1 MPMPE
6 TPAEERFEQLLQAS
20 DFPPSAAFAA
30 QAKVTDPAVYE
41 QAAADP
47 PAWWASQARQRLD
60 WDTPFSEVLDD
71 TNPPFYRWFADG
83 TLNVSHNCLDRHVR
97 AGHGDRVAFHWYGEE
112 GEQRDLTYAELLAD
126 VQRLANGLK
135 ARGVRKGDVVGIY
148 LPMIPEV
155 VVAMLACARIGAPHN
170 VVFGGFAP
178 SAVAER
184 LEVSCAKALITAD
197 GARRKGKTVAVKA
210 ALDEAVED
218 LATLETIVVV
228 RSVGS
233 PSPMRPDRDVW
244 YQDLL
249 AAASAHCPAEPMEA
263 EHPLFLLY
271 SSGSTAKP
279 KGIVHTTGGYL
290 TGVATTMATVFDLD
304 PEHDVFWCTA
314 DVGWITGHS
323 YVVYGPMANGCTS
336 VMFEGAPD
344 YPDRDIWWE
353 IVERYRVSIFYTAPT
368 AIRACMKWG
377 AEYPAK
383 HDLSSLRL
391 LGTVGEPI
399 NPKAWLWYYTVIG
412 GERCPVVDTW
422 WQTETGAIMISSLP
436 GLTAAK
442 PGSASRPLP
451 GVSAAVF
458 DDAGGEIARGSGV
471 LVLTSPWPSML
482 RTLYNDPDRFVE
494 TYFDRFGPRVYF
506 VGDGARR
513 DEDGYFWITGRIDDV
528 INVSGHRLSTAEI
541 ESALVSHPVVAEA
554 AVIAISDE
562 LTGQS
567 VVAYV
572 TLRAG
577 TSAEPA
583 LKEALRQHVAERI
596 GKLARP
602 KRIIWADDVPKTRS
616 GKIMRRLLRDIAEG
630 RDPGDATTLR
640 DASVLAKLKQ
650 ATVQDDSQNPGAPET
665 GNTR

>member
-1 MPMPE
+1 MP
-6 TPAEERFEQLLQAS
+6 TPAPQGEDRLELLLATP
-20 DFPPSAAFAA
+20 DFPPPTAFAA
-30 QAKVTDPAVYE
+30 QAVVADAVVYE
-41 QAAADP
+41 QAAVDP
-47 PAWWASQARQRLD
+47 DAWWAEQARQRLD
-60 WDTPFSEVLDD
+60 WDTPFTEVLDD
-71 TNPPFYRWFADG
+71 SQPPFYRWFADG
-83 TLNVSHNCLDRHVR
+83 TLNASYNCLDRHVA
-97 AGHGDRVAFHWYGEE
+97 AGLGDRVAFHWHGEE

-135 ARGVRKGDVVGIY
+135 ARGVGKGDVVGIY

-170 VVFGGFAP
+170 VVFGGFSP
-178 SAVAER
+178 TSVRERMETSA
-184 LEVSCAKALITAD
+184 AKALITAD
-197 GARRKGKTVAVKA
+197 GSRRKGKTVPVKQAV
-210 ALDEAVED
+210 DEAVD
-218 LATLETIVVV
+218 GLAHLATIVVV
-228 RSVGS
+228 RSADA
-233 PSPMRPDRDVW
+233 PSPMRSGRDVW
-244 YQDLL
+244 YHDLL
-249 AAASAHCPAEPMEA
+249 AGADPVCPAEPMEA

-304 PEHDVFWCTA
+304 PERDVFWCTA

-323 YVVYGPMANGCTS
+323 YIVYGPMANGCTS
-336 VMFEGAPD
+336 VMYEGAPD
-344 YPDRDIWWE
+344 YPDKDIWWD
-353 IVERYRVSIFYTAPT
+353 IINRYRVSIFYTAPT

-377 AEYPAK
+377 AQYPGK

-391 LGTVGEPI
+391 LGSVGEPI
-399 NPKAWLWYYTVIG
+399 NPKAWLWYHTVIG
-412 GERCPVVDTW
+412 AERCPIVDTW
-422 WQTETGAIMISSLP
+422 WQTETGAIMISPLP
-436 GLTAAK
+436 GLTGTK
-442 PGSASRPLP
+442 PGSATRPLP
-451 GVSAAVF
+451 GVSAALF
-458 DDAGGEIARGSGV
+458 DDTGAPIAHGSGV
-471 LVLTSPWPSML
+471 LVLTRPWPSML
-482 RTLYNDPDRFVE
+482 RTLYQDPDRFVR
-494 TYFDRFGPRVYF
+494 TYFSQFGPGVYF

-554 AVIAISDE
+554 AVIATSDE

-577 TSAEPA
+577 TAAEPA
-583 LKEALRQHVAERI
+583 LQEALRQHVAGRI

-602 KRIIWADDVPKTRS
+602 KRIIWAEDVPKTRS

-640 DASVLAKLKQ
+640 DVSVLAKLQQ
-650 ATVQDDSQNPGAPET
+650 ATAHKDQAPVDAPET
-665 GNTR
+665 GNA